1 MIDSRNFSRARRD
14 ETAGQTL
21 LLLLLQ
27 QQQLVVAVAPLWTT
41 KRPWWDTPLLLDEAG
56 LSCDRQLTPLVPPR
70 SRLSAS
76 DAWTCSAR
84 PGVT

>member
-21 LLLLLQ
+21 LLLQQ
-27 QQQLVVAVAPLWTT
+27 QQQLVVAVVPLWTT
-41 KRPWWDTPLLLDEAG
+41 KRPWWDTPLLLGEAG
-56 LSCDRQLTPLVPPR
+56 LSLDRQLTPLAPSQ
-70 SRLSAS
+70 SRLAAS